1 MKSFEEIQKLHEKL
15 TQANIPH
22 TFKPLWD
29 GLQIRLYADEA
40 MTNELDDCVMH
51 SGSHGFSKG
60 LLETCCLSD
69 CEGYE
74 TAEQVFKGWLKMYQ
88 KANQHTIDTCDC
100 TIIGAGGEVWEGTA
114 PTWD

>member
-1 MKSFEEIQKLHEKL
+1 MKSFKEIKKLHKKL
-15 TQANIPH
+15 KRANIPH

-51 SGSHGFSKG
+51 SGSHGFHKG
-60 LLETCCLSD
+60 LLETCRLNN

-74 TAEQVFKGWLKMYQ
+74 TAEQVFDGWLKMYQ
-88 KANQHTIDTCDC
+88 KANWQIIDTCGC
-100 TIIGAGGEVWEGTA
+100 TIIGAGGEIWEGTA